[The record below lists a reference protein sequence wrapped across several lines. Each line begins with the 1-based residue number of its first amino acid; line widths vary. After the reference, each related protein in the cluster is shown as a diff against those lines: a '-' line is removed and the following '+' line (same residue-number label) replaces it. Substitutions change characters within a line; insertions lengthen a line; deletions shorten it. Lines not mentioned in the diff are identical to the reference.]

1 MVANMA
7 KPQNWEANKKK
18 KKKKTACSLILNF
31 DVLG

>member
-7 KPQNWEANKKK
+7 KPQNWGKKK
-18 KKKKTACSLILNF
+18 KKPACSLILHF